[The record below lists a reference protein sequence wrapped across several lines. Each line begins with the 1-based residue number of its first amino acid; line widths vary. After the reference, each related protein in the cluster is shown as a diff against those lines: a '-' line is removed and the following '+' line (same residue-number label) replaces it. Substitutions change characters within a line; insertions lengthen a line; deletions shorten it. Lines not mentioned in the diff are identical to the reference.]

1 MKTPWYRRVVWWE
14 LLAGITLIVLGT
26 ISLFRP
32 SLAVKGLVYAYG
44 IAGVIAG
51 VADILLYIR
60 VERFTGFGPIVS
72 LVSGVLSVMSGVVI
86 LVNPGAV
93 SYTHLQ
99 RRQ

>member
-60 VERFTGFGPIVS
+60 VERFYRIWTHCFPGFRGLKRHVRR
-72 LVSGVLSVMSGVVI
+72 GD
-86 LVNPGAV
+86 PG
-93 SYTHLQ
+93 
-99 RRQ
+99 